1 MSEHT
6 VPEETVMEEH
16 VVESDLAGER
26 LDVALSRLLGISRTQ
41 AANVIGDQRVLVDG
55 KVGKRSEVLK
65 REAVVQV
72 LVELEAADE
81 DAELEAVPE
90 LELPILFQDEDIV
103 VVDKPVGMAAHASP
117 GWRGPTVTG
126 ALSLAGIRVA
136 GIGAAEREG
145 IVHRLD
151 VGTSGLMVVAKSDR
165 AYSSLKE
172 QFRSR
177 EVEKKYHA
185 LVQGH
190 PEPSAGTIDA
200 PIGRHPDHDYR
211 FAVVNDGKASITHYE
226 TLEAFAYASLLDIH
240 LETGR
245 THQIR
250 VHMSA
255 TKHPCCGDL
264 TYGADPVLAKRL
276 RLERQWLHA
285 VELGFRHP
293 GTDEWVSFSSDYP
306 ADLVQ
311 SLETLREGL

>member
-1 MSEHT
+1 MSERE
-6 VPEETVMEEH
+6 VIDAF

-26 LDVALSRLLGISRTQ
+26 LDVALSRLIGISRTQ
-41 AANVIGDQRVLVDG
+41 AANLIGDELVLVDG
-55 KVGKRSEVLK
+55 EVGKRSEVLR
-65 REAVVQV
+65 REATVQV
-72 LVELEAADE
+72 LEALKVVDE
-81 DAELEAVPE
+81 ETSDDLSLE
-90 LELPILFQDEDIV
+90 LELPILFQDEHIV

-126 ALSLAGIRVA
+126 ALSQAGIRVA
-136 GIGAAEREG
+136 GIGAPEREG

-177 EVEKKYHA
+177 EVEKVYHA

-226 TLEAFAYASLLDIH
+226 TLEAFPYASLLDIH

-250 VHMSA
+250 VHMAA

-264 TYGADPVLAKRL
+264 TYGADPVLASRL

-285 VELGFRHP
+285 VQLGFRHP
-293 GTDEWVSFSSDYP
+293 GTDEWVSFSSEYP
-306 ADLVQ
+306 PDLERA
-311 SLETLREGL
+311 LETLREQ

>member
-1 MSEHT
+1 MSEHV
-6 VPEETVMEEH
+6 VPDRSVLEEH
-16 VVESDLAGER
+16 VVEHALAGER
-26 LDVALSRLLGISRTQ
+26 LDVAISRLMGISRTK
-41 AANVIGDQRVLVDG
+41 AANMIGDERVLVDG
-55 KVGKRSEVLK
+55 AVGKRSEVLK
-65 REAVVQV
+65 RETTVQV
-72 LVELEAADE
+72 LAKVEVVDDGTESGTFSDLD
-81 DAELEAVPE
+81 
-90 LELPILFQDEDIV
+90 LPILFQDEDIV

-126 ALSLAGIRVA
+126 GLSNAGIRVS

-200 PIGRHPDHDYR
+200 PIGRHPGHDYR
-211 FAVVNDGKASITHYE
+211 FAVINQGKASITHYE

-250 VHMSA
+250 VHMAA

-276 RLERQWLHA
+276 HLDRQWLHA

-293 GTDEWVSFSSDYP
+293 GTDEWVSFSSAYP
-306 ADLVQ
+306 TDLVQ
-311 SLETLREGL
+311 ALEILREGL

>member
-1 MSEHT
+1 MSERE
-6 VPEETVMEEH
+6 VIDAF

-26 LDVALSRLLGISRTQ
+26 LDVALSRLIGISRTQ
-41 AANVIGDQRVLVDG
+41 AANLIGDELVLVDG
-55 KVGKRSEVLK
+55 KVGKRSEVLR
-65 REAVVQV
+65 REATVQV
-72 LVELEAADE
+72 LEALKVADE
-81 DAELEAVPE
+81 GTSDDLSLE
-90 LELPILFQDEDIV
+90 LELPILFQDEHIV

-126 ALSLAGIRVA
+126 ALSQAGIRVA
-136 GIGAAEREG
+136 GIGAPEREG

-177 EVEKKYHA
+177 EVEKVYHA

-226 TLEAFAYASLLDIH
+226 TLEAFPYASLLDVH

-250 VHMSA
+250 VHMAA

-264 TYGADPVLAKRL
+264 TYGADPVLASRL

-285 VELGFRHP
+285 VQLGFRHP
-293 GTDEWVSFSSDYP
+293 GTDEWVSFSSEYP
-306 ADLVQ
+306 PDLERA
-311 SLETLREGL
+311 LETLREQ

>member
-1 MSEHT
+1 MSERE
-6 VPEETVMEEH
+6 VIDAF

-26 LDVALSRLLGISRTQ
+26 LDVALSRLIGISRTQ
-41 AANVIGDQRVLVDG
+41 AANLIGDELVLVDG
-55 KVGKRSEVLK
+55 EVGKRSEVLR
-65 REAVVQV
+65 REATVQV
-72 LVELEAADE
+72 LEALKVVDE
-81 DAELEAVPE
+81 ETSDDLSLE
-90 LELPILFQDEDIV
+90 LELPILFQDEHIV

-126 ALSLAGIRVA
+126 ALSQAGIRVA
-136 GIGAAEREG
+136 GIGAPEREG

-177 EVEKKYHA
+177 EVEKVYHA

-226 TLEAFAYASLLDIH
+226 TLEAFPYASLLDIH

-250 VHMSA
+250 VHMAA

-264 TYGADPVLAKRL
+264 TYGADPVLASRL
-276 RLERQWLHA
+276 RLKRQWLHA
-285 VELGFRHP
+285 VQLGFRHP

-306 ADLVQ
+306 SDLERA
-311 SLETLREGL
+311 LEMLREQ

>member
-1 MSEHT
+1 MSERE
-6 VPEETVMEEH
+6 VIDAF

-26 LDVALSRLLGISRTQ
+26 LDVALSRLIGISRTQ
-41 AANVIGDQRVLVDG
+41 AANLIGDELVLVDG
-55 KVGKRSEVLK
+55 KVGKRSEVLR
-65 REAVVQV
+65 REATVQV
-72 LVELEAADE
+72 LEALKVVDE
-81 DAELEAVPE
+81 ETSDDLSLE
-90 LELPILFQDEDIV
+90 LELPILFQDEHIV

-126 ALSLAGIRVA
+126 ALSQAGIRVA
-136 GIGAAEREG
+136 GIGAPEREG

-177 EVEKKYHA
+177 EVEKVYHA

-226 TLEAFAYASLLDIH
+226 TLEAFPYASLLDIH

-250 VHMSA
+250 VHMAA

-264 TYGADPVLAKRL
+264 TYGADPVLASRL
-276 RLERQWLHA
+276 RLKRQWLHA
-285 VELGFRHP
+285 VQLGFRHP

-306 ADLVQ
+306 SDLERA
-311 SLETLREGL
+311 LEMLREQ

>member
-1 MSEHT
+1 MSERE
-6 VPEETVMEEH
+6 VIDAF

-26 LDVALSRLLGISRTQ
+26 LDVALSRLIGISRTQ
-41 AANVIGDQRVLVDG
+41 AANLIGDELVLVDG
-55 KVGKRSEVLK
+55 KVGKRSEVLR
-65 REAVVQV
+65 REATVQV
-72 LVELEAADE
+72 LEALKVVDE
-81 DAELEAVPE
+81 ETSDDLSLE
-90 LELPILFQDEDIV
+90 LELPILFQDEHIV

-126 ALSLAGIRVA
+126 ALSQAGIRVA
-136 GIGAAEREG
+136 GIGAPEREG

-177 EVEKKYHA
+177 EVEKVYHA

-226 TLEAFAYASLLDIH
+226 TLEAFPYASLLDIH

-250 VHMSA
+250 VHMAA

-264 TYGADPVLAKRL
+264 TYGADPVLASRL

-285 VELGFRHP
+285 VQLGFRHP
-293 GTDEWVSFSSDYP
+293 GTDEWVSFSSEYP
-306 ADLVQ
+306 PDLERA
-311 SLETLREGL
+311 LETLREQ